1 MKVDDKPWKFLI
13 VLVLIISV
21 ITLTLVVVS
30 SLRSTSKAEE
40 ETGRNMIF
48 VYTAN
53 SYSGSTLKNFFE

>member
-30 SLRSTSKAEE
+30 SLRSRSKAEE

-53 SYSGSTLKNFFE
+53 SYSGRIVKNFF